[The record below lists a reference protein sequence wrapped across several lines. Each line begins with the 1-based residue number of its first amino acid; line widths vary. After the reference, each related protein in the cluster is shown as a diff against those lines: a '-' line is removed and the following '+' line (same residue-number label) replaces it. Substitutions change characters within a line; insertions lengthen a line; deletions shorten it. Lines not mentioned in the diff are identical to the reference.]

1 MSYLILKSLAY
12 PCVRAQEFSLG
23 LRFTR
28 DWGVMVKARLTL
40 SYERKMKMT
49 FSDAAQARFDL
60 SGKTALIT
68 GSSRGIGFALASG
81 LAEAGA
87 HVILNSRDASAI
99 KAASDK
105 ITAMEGST
113 SQLIFDVTDRQA
125 AEDAING
132 FEQDTGPIDI
142 LINNAGMQHRQPLE
156 NFDPAAFDR
165 VMATN
170 VTAVFTLSQ
179 LVARHMIERKQGK
192 IINIASVMTKAAR
205 HMIGA
210 YTTSKAAVAGLT
222 RAMTAEWAQHG
233 IGCNAIGPGYFSTEL
248 TSALFNQEEF
258 ASWLR
263 KRTPAGRWGEVDDL
277 VGAALFLS
285 APASNY
291 VNGHVLYV
299 DGGMTAT
306 IG

>member
-1 MSYLILKSLAY
+1 
-12 PCVRAQEFSLG
+12 
-23 LRFTR
+23 
-28 DWGVMVKARLTL
+28 
-40 SYERKMKMT
+40 MT
-49 FSDAAQARFDL
+49 FSAAAQARFDL
-60 SGKTALIT
+60 SGKTALVS

-87 HVILNSRDASAI
+87 HVILNGRDAAALN
-99 KAASDK
+99 AASDK
-105 ITAMEGST
+105 ISAIGGTT
-113 SQLIFDVTDRQA
+113 SQLIFDVTDRQSV
-125 AEDAING
+125 EDAING
-132 FEQDTGPIDI
+132 FERYTGPIDI
-142 LINNAGMQHRQPLE
+142 LINNAGMQHREALE
-156 NFDPAAFDR
+156 DFDLAAFER

-170 VTAVFTLSQ
+170 VTGVFTLSQ
-179 LVARHMIERKQGK
+179 LVARHMIARKQGK
-192 IINIASVMTKAAR
+192 IINIASVMTRAAC

-248 TSALFNQEEF
+248 TAALFNDEEF
-258 ASWLR
+258 GAWLR
-263 KRTPAGRWGEVDDL
+263 GRTPAGRWGQVDDL

-285 APASNY
+285 SPASNY

>member
-1 MSYLILKSLAY
+1 MN
-12 PCVRAQEFSLG
+12 
-23 LRFTR
+23 
-28 DWGVMVKARLTL
+28 
-40 SYERKMKMT
+40 MT

-87 HVILNSRDASAI
+87 HVILNSRDALAI

-156 NFDPAAFDR
+156 EFDPAAFDS
-165 VMATN
+165 VIATN

-248 TSALFNQEEF
+248 TSALFNQKEF

-263 KRTPAGRWGEVDDL
+263 TRTPAGRWGEVDDL

>member
-1 MSYLILKSLAY
+1 
-12 PCVRAQEFSLG
+12 
-23 LRFTR
+23 
-28 DWGVMVKARLTL
+28 
-40 SYERKMKMT
+40 MT
-49 FSDAAQARFDL
+49 FSAAAQARFDL
-60 SGKTALIT
+60 TGKTALIS
-68 GSSRGIGFALASG
+68 GSSRGIGLALASG

-87 HVILNSRDASAI
+87 HIILNGRDAGALTAASEKISAI
-99 KAASDK
+99 GG
-105 ITAMEGST
+105 TT
-113 SQLIFDVTDRQA
+113 SQLIFDVTDRQS

-132 FEQDTGPIDI
+132 FERDTGPIDI
-142 LINNAGMQHRQPLE
+142 LINNAGMQHREALE
-156 NFDPAAFDR
+156 EFDLAAFER

-170 VTAVFTLSQ
+170 VTGVFTLSQ
-179 LVARHMIERKQGK
+179 LVARHMIVRKQGK
-192 IINIASVMTKAAR
+192 IINIASVMTRAAR

-248 TSALFNQEEF
+248 TAALFNDEEF
-258 ASWLR
+258 GAWLR
-263 KRTPAGRWGEVDDL
+263 NRTPAGRWGQVDDL

-285 APASNY
+285 SPASDY